1 MIALYNSTNGR
12 EWANNDNWL
21 TDRPLYDWFGLTVN
35 IDGRVTEIDLSTNW
49 LDGSLPPELGDLDQ
63 LQRLIIMG
71 TGLSGAI
78 PREFGQLTQLEYLL
92 LNGNDLTGPIP
103 HELGLL
109 PNLTRIEFD
118 YNELSG
124 ELPPSLFTSE
134 SITHISIRDNELT
147 GPIPRE
153 ISPRSQIRF
162 LHLAENQLN
171 SEIPPEI
178 GRLQH
183 LQELWLHNNQ
193 LTGEIPTTISQLLR
207 LRHFLAD
214 NNQLTGQIPDE
225 IADLHR
231 LESLRL
237 DNNQLTG
244 TIPEGLGDI
253 ESLEEISIVGNGFTG
268 CIPSNLRGIEDSNIA
283 FANIEVCGE
292 PTRSEPVIPAYIR
305 MVAGD
310 AASQAETRASQL
322 AVQWVNNFVL
332 EIGWPPPANTIT
344 VYINN
349 DEGLVLNYATHMD
362 SCNLECATSVIN
374 DSGHVVE
381 NGAVFVPLSGNTGYA
396 LNYQVAD
403 TARMVFRAILLEPAG
418 RLSSRGLQPNP
429 KWWTEGLATLVGQ
442 LATADVMDIPRD
454 EQRQSYADDASRQ
467 FEPLWELEDD
477 SSMYVYRRGARHP
490 VAAAAIDLLVSQVGL
505 RKLNEFYTERINGED
520 WRQTFR
526 RVFGISVPDFYERF
540 NQHHRNGYPLRPLSA
555 EGSTQWP

>member
-1 MIALYNSTNGR
+1 M
-12 EWANNDNWL
+12 
-21 TDRPLYDWFGLTVN
+21 
-35 IDGRVTEIDLSTNW
+35 TEIDLSTNW

-78 PREFGQLTQLEYLL
+78 PREFGQLTKLEYLF

-134 SITHISIRDNELT
+134 SITHISIRDNDLT
-147 GPIPRE
+147 GPIPSE
-153 ISPRSQIRF
+153 IAPRSQIRF
-162 LHLAENQLN
+162 LHLAENQLT

-178 GRLQH
+178 GRLRN
-183 LQELWLHNNQ
+183 LSELWLHNNQ
-193 LTGEIPTTISQLLR
+193 LTGEIPTTIGQLLR
-207 LRHFLAD
+207 LRHFLAE

-225 IADLHR
+225 IAGLQR
-231 LESLRL
+231 LEWLRL

-253 ESLEEISIVGNGFTG
+253 ESLEEISIVGNDFTG
-268 CIPSNLRGIEDSNIA
+268 CIPRNLRDIEDSNIA

-292 PTRSEPVIPAYIR
+292 PTRSEPVIPAYIHI
-305 MVAGD
+305 VVGD

-322 AVQWVNNFVL
+322 AVQWVNNFVDD
-332 EIGWPPPANTIT
+332 IGWPTPENTIT

-349 DEGLVLNYATHMD
+349 AEGLALNYTDHAD
-362 SCNLECATSVIN
+362 GCDLACATDVI
-374 DSGHVVE
+374 DDRWSTVE
-381 NGAVFVPLSGNTGYA
+381 IGAAFVPLSGTSGYA
-396 LNYQVAD
+396 LEYHAAR
-403 TARMVFRAILLEPAG
+403 TARLVFSAIQLEPASTW
-418 RLSSRGLQPNP
+418 SSQGIQPNP
-429 KWWTEGLATLVGQ
+429 KWWIEGLATLAGQ
-442 LATADVMDIPRD
+442 LATADVMDKSRD
-454 EQRQSYADDASRQ
+454 EQRQSNADDASRQ
-467 FEPLWELEDD
+467 FEPLWELEDN

-490 VAAAAIDLLVSQVGL
+490 VAAAAIDLLASQVGL
-505 RKLNEFYTERINGED
+505 RKLAEFYTERADGED
-520 WRQTFR
+520 WRQTFQ
-526 RVFGISVPDFYERF
+526 RVFNISVPDFYELF
-540 NQHHRNGYPLRPLSA
+540 NQHHRNGYPLRPLST